1 MAASVKKLPGA
12 ERLLAISA
20 AVLALAAAATGL
32 VLADTAH
39 AQTLDANSASFNAG
53 YGRVAGSE
61 NHVVEYSTRD
71 ANGNRVIVD
80 GVMLTG
86 ADQSVYSSS
95 HSSGSLDSYS
105 GVGLAGGLRQLHGDR
120 QQPDGRHPGQQQH
133 GDRQLQPDQQR
144 QHQRRNERRE
154 IGKWPV
160 SASTFCWRAP
170 APCSAPAAAFPS
182 R

>member
-1 MAASVKKLPGA
+1 MAANEKNLPGA
-12 ERLLAISA
+12 GRPLAIGA

-32 VLADTAH
+32 VLASPAG
-39 AQTLDANSASFNAG
+39 AQTLDTNSAAFNAG

-95 HSSGSLDSYS
+95 RSSGSLDSYS
-105 GVGLAGGLRQLHGDR
+105 GVGALGGWGSSTAIGNNLTVVTQGNNNTVIVNSNQINNGNISAGTNVGKSGN
-120 QQPDGRHPGQQQH
+120 GQ
-133 GDRQLQPDQQR
+133 
-144 QHQRRNERRE
+144 
-154 IGKWPV
+154 
-160 SASTFCWRAP
+160 
-170 APCSAPAAAFPS
+170 
-182 R
+182 

>member
-1 MAASVKKLPGA
+1 MAGNEKKLPGGGRSRA
-12 ERLLAISA
+12 ISMAVLTLLAVGVA
-20 AVLALAAAATGL
+20 LPGLAQ
-32 VLADTAH
+32 

-105 GVGLAGGLRQLHGDR
+105 GVGGMGGYGSSTAIGNNLTVITQGNNNTVIVNSNQINNGAITAGTNVGKSGN
-120 QQPDGRHPGQQQH
+120 GQ
-133 GDRQLQPDQQR
+133 
-144 QHQRRNERRE
+144 
-154 IGKWPV
+154 
-160 SASTFCWRAP
+160 
-170 APCSAPAAAFPS
+170 
-182 R
+182 

>member
-12 ERLLAISA
+12 GRLLAISA

-32 VLADTAH
+32 VLSSPAR
-39 AQTLDANSASFNAG
+39 AQTLDTNSASFNAG

-95 HSSGSLDSYS
+95 RSSGSLDAYS
-105 GVGLAGGLRQLHGDR
+105 GVGGVGGYAGATA
-120 QQPDGRHPGQQQH
+120 
-133 GDRQLQPDQQR
+133 
-144 QHQRRNERRE
+144 
-154 IGKWPV
+154 IGNNLTVITQGNNNTVIVNSSQVNNGNVTAGSNVVK
-160 SASTFCWRAP
+160 AGTAQ
-170 APCSAPAAAFPS
+170 
-182 R
+182 